1 MCLQTEDIC
10 NTLQTSITLH
20 WACRLLWVDWWL
32 ALGRPLKR
40 TAPVPSHTAP
50 PPASPNAL
58 GNRNHA
64 STRFHTLPPGS
75 PLISSPASFQPICQ
89 SQGLRLTQ
97 NYRLQRE
104 REWRSR
110 RGRRRRRKLSCQ
122 AWCPSSVVSKCAWR
136 LSPGRGLW
144 ECDKVLAYHCILQ
157 SGLSS
162 TNIMERG

>member
-32 ALGRPLKR
+32 ALGRPPKR

-64 STRFHTLPPGS
+64 STRFHTPD
-75 PLISSPASFQPICQ
+75 F
-89 SQGLRLTQ
+89 TT
-97 NYRLQRE
+97 
-104 REWRSR
+104 
-110 RGRRRRRKLSCQ
+110 
-122 AWCPSSVVSKCAWR
+122 R
-136 LSPGRGLW
+136 LSPYLLACLFPAHLSEPRLEIDTKLQAPEGEGMEKQKREKKKKKTLMPGL
-144 ECDKVLAYHCILQ
+144 VPQ
-157 SGLSS
+157 
-162 TNIMERG
+162 